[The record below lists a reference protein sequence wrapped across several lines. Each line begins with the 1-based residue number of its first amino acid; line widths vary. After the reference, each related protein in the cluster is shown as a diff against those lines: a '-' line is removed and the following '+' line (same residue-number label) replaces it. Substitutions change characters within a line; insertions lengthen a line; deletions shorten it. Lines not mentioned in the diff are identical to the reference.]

1 MMAGSDSRRAIA
13 GAMIGLLYGSTL
25 ALWSLV
31 LFGSGHAIS
40 IPLFLSSAPLG
51 VLALVGNLIGGPY
64 VSYGYRAALLGAP
77 LVWAALGS
85 LVALSGRGSTPRLI
99 QVLLLLHYGS
109 GLALVATAGEGP
121 AHLQRLPGI
130 WFDIAMWATVY
141 LAGQVALWSWM
152 RAGSASRRAIVGAML
167 GLLYGSLL
175 AFLSI
180 VAAGGGH
187 GTIVPL
193 LLSSAPLSVFLYA
206 PTGVSDAM
214 LIALLLGA
222 LLVWAALGS
231 LVALPGRGTRLRLAQ
246 LLILLQYASGL
257 ALLATRGAELLPLP
271 SFVNVYLIVNVL
283 VWATVYLVG
292 QVALWWRMS
301 RPAPHQ
307 PTQSNHAS

>member
-1 MMAGSDSRRAIA
+1 MTAGSNSRRAIA
-13 GAMIGLLYGSTL
+13 GQWSGCYTGPPSPFGHWSCSAAVTPPAFLYFCHQRPSVSSPWS
-25 ALWSLV
+25 ASSLV
-31 LFGSGHAIS
+31 SRMPATATR
-40 IPLFLSSAPLG
+40 PRC
-51 VLALVGNLIGGPY
+51 LVRRLCGQ
-64 VSYGYRAALLGAP
+64 R
-77 LVWAALGS
+77 
-85 LVALSGRGSTPRLI
+85 SGRWLPCLAARSRSDST
-99 QVLLLLHYGS
+99 QVLLALHYAS
-109 GLALVATAGEGP
+109 GVVLVATTGEGP

-130 WFDIAMWATVY
+130 WFDFAMWATVY

-152 RAGSASRRAIVGAML
+152 RAGSGSSRAIVGAIL

-206 PTGVSDAM
+206 PSGVSEAM
-214 LIALLLGA
+214 FIVLLLGPP
-222 LLVWAALGS
+222 LVWATLGS
-231 LVALPGRGTRLRLAQ
+231 LVALPGRGTRHKLTQ
-246 LLILLQYASGL
+246 LLVLLHYASGL
-257 ALLATRGAELLPLP
+257 ALLAVRGAELLPLP
-271 SFVNVYLIVNVL
+271 SFVNIYLIVNVL

-301 RPAPHQ
+301 RSAPHQ

>member
-1 MMAGSDSRRAIA
+1 MAAGSDSRRAIA
-13 GAMIGLLYGSTL
+13 GAIVGLLYGSTL

-31 LFGSGHAIS
+31 LFGSGHATS

-51 VLALVGNLIGGPY
+51 IVALVGKLVGEPY
-64 VSYGYRAALLGAP
+64 VGYGYTAALLGAP

-85 LVALSGRGSTPRLI
+85 LVALSGRASTFRLTP
-99 QVLLLLHYGS
+99 VLLLLHYAS
-109 GLALVATAGEGP
+109 GLALVATTGEGP

-130 WFDIAMWATVY
+130 WLDLAMWATVY

-152 RAGSASRRAIVGAML
+152 RAGSASRRAIVGAMV

-180 VAAGGGH
+180 AAAGGGH

-206 PTGVSDAM
+206 PSGVSDAM

-222 LLVWAALGS
+222 PFLWAALGS
-231 LVALPGRGTRLRLAQ
+231 LVALPGRGTRHKLTQ
-246 LLILLQYASGL
+246 LLVLSHYASGL
-257 ALLATRGAELLPLP
+257 ALLATRGAEFLPCRP
-271 SFVNVYLIVNVL
+271 SS
-283 VWATVYLVG
+283 T
-292 QVALWWRMS
+292 S
-301 RPAPHQ
+301 
-307 PTQSNHAS
+307 T